1 MNMPKRA
8 SCHHCIRRS
17 TVGGSRSG
25 RAGVFGWRRRR
36 SLRSSQG
43 GQERAGCCCP
53 ANHLTS
59 REPLF
64 THMLPSRCITIPT
77 ESGGCCNEQFMIF
90 RSRVI
95 QPELLDHAEPE
106 EARKNLADL
115 VRINTNFG
123 GHSTVRKLVG
133 SVAKPSESFTLLDV
147 GAASGDTARVITRAF
162 PNASV
167 TCADYN
173 AVNLAAAPKPKILA
187 DAFRLPFAEN
197 SFDFVLNS
205 LFLHHFEDSAVVE
218 LLRGMY
224 TVARRA
230 ILVCDLER
238 HVLPYLFLPATRPL
252 FRWQRI
258 TLHDG
263 PISVRA
269 AFRKHELVGL
279 AKKAGID

>member
-1 MNMPKRA
+1 MM
-8 SCHHCIRRS
+8 
-17 TVGGSRSG
+17 
-25 RAGVFGWRRRR
+25 
-36 SLRSSQG
+36 
-43 GQERAGCCCP
+43 
-53 ANHLTS
+53 
-59 REPLF
+59 
-64 THMLPSRCITIPT
+64 
-77 ESGGCCNEQFMIF
+77 F

-95 QPELLDHAEPE
+95 KPELLDHAEPE

-123 GHSTVRKLVG
+123 GHSTIRKLVG
-133 SVAKPSESFTLLDV
+133 SVVGPGESFTLLDV
-147 GAASGDTARVITRAF
+147 GAASGDTAQIITRAF

-173 AVNLAAAPKPKILA
+173 GTNLAAAPKPKLLA
-187 DAFRLPFAEN
+187 DAFRLPLTEN

-205 LFLHHFEDSAVVE
+205 LFLHHFEDPAVVE

-224 TVARRA
+224 RVAKRA

-238 HVLPYLFLPATRPL
+238 HVLPYLFLPATRLL
-252 FRWQRI
+252 FQWQQI

-269 AFRKHELVGL
+269 AFRERELAGL
-279 AKKAGID
+279 AKRAGITELVTTTYRPAFRITLVGWKHR